1 MRRLKKGI
9 FPPLENTLIQ
19 AGTPVEGGCAAS
31 TFCFSGLFQPLKQ
44 SGRHDSNM
52 RPLGPKPVAIPDCE
66 LQKPLLSGSN
76 ANLPKHYSGVNVSFV
91 AINGNRNGNKKWE
104 QKVTCPVSIWDL
116 CIFVK
121 SMGGNNRFLSHV
133 GARPFVPAF
142 RGPL

>member
-52 RPLGPKPVAIPDCE
+52 RPLGPKPVRVPAYEMRI
-66 LQKPLLSGSN
+66 PLLYATY

-91 AINGNRNGNKKWE
+91 A
-104 QKVTCPVSIWDL
+104 
-116 CIFVK
+116 
-121 SMGGNNRFLSHV
+121 
-133 GARPFVPAF
+133 
-142 RGPL
+142 